1 MFIRRFVSSSFKG
14 LRYYWVPTK
23 NEDLS
28 RLSLIKQKY
37 DIPKE
42 VQELMEMQ
50 EKELK
55 NINDKLTTL
64 QTNQLK
70 EFQQL
75 YETGKIIPIAIPTN
89 DFGSQE
95 PGDNYEIYQYCHY
108 NYGVEFPVIKKTNIE
123 HKFFQMFGKPFWNFN
138 KYIFNKNHQFIGK
151 FDSKILPMEC
161 LKYV

>member
-37 DIPKE
+37 ELPKE

-64 QTNQLK
+64 QTNQLNQLK
-70 EFQQL
+70 EF
-75 YETGKIIPIAIPTN
+75 E
-89 DFGSQE
+89 
-95 PGDNYEIYQYCHY
+95 
-108 NYGVEFPVIKKTNIE
+108 
-123 HKFFQMFGKPFWNFN
+123 
-138 KYIFNKNHQFIGK
+138 KN
-151 FDSKILPMEC
+151 
-161 LKYV
+161 V